1 MISFFPS
8 NSFFSSYNLLFLD
21 EDKVNEVE
29 VISGACMFM
38 RKDVL
43 DIVGYFDESFFMYGE
58 DIDYCHRIN
67 EAGLKIIYYP
77 DSKVVH
83 FKGVSAKTDHIK
95 LFLSFIIQ

>member
-1 MISFFPS
+1 
-8 NSFFSSYNLLFLD
+8 
-21 EDKVNEVE
+21 
-29 VISGACMFM
+29 MF
-38 RKDVL
+38 

-83 FKGVSAKTDHIK
+83 FKGVSAKKPTISSY
-95 LFLSFIIQ
+95 F